1 MNTGLIVVLVIVGI
15 ISIIALW
22 FILTYNGLTVAY
34 SRVEEAF
41 SHMDIYLKKRFD
53 LIPNLVETTKGMAK
67 HEEAIFT
74 RVAEARSGVLNA
86 KTVGEKVEAENNFSA
101 AIRGLVATY
110 ENYPQIT
117 ATAGFQELMGSLKEI
132 EKEISSTR
140 EFYNGAVRIFNNKVL
155 VFPTVLIA
163 NMFGFK
169 KQPYFEVKDEKE
181 RENVTV
187 SFE

>member
-74 RVAEARSGVLNA
+74 RVAEARSGVL
-86 KTVGEKVEAENNFSA
+86 NFSA

-181 RENVTV
+181 RENVKV

>member
-67 HEEAIFT
+67 HEE
-74 RVAEARSGVLNA
+74 
-86 KTVGEKVEAENNFSA
+86 EKVEAENNFSA

-181 RENVTV
+181 RENVKV

>member
-86 KTVGEKVEAENNFSA
+86 NFSA

-181 RENVTV
+181 RENVKV

>member
-1 MNTGLIVVLVIVGI
+1 MFGVKQSKEIVRNENFNSIEKIMESDEESLKQIDGIGDVVASNIYNFFRKEKNRDIILKLKEHGIRMEVQEEKENSEDIEIVSDIFKDKIFVLTG
-15 ISIIALW
+15 
-22 FILTYNGLTVAY
+22 
-34 SRVEEAF
+34 
-41 SHMDIYLKKRFD
+41 
-53 LIPNLVETTKGMAK
+53 
-67 HEEAIFT
+67 
-74 RVAEARSGVLNA
+74 
-86 KTVGEKVEAENNFSA
+86 NFSK
-101 AIRGLVATY
+101 
-110 ENYPQIT
+110 PK
-117 ATAGFQELMGSLKEI
+117 KEI

-181 RENVTV
+181 RENVKV